1 MKEKVVPTFLNLS
14 PTKIGCHLESTYS
27 IIKAI
32 RAGATLP
39 KAIFLEPQRDL
50 TPVHFRSRN
59 FFVGYPYFCWVGNSA
74 ELSTC

>member
-27 IIKAI
+27 TIKAI

-39 KAIFLEPQRDL
+39 KAIFLGPQRDL

-59 FFVGYPYFCWVGNSA
+59 FFVGYPYPRFGC
-74 ELSTC
+74 

>member
-27 IIKAI
+27 TIKAI

-39 KAIFLEPQRDL
+39 KAIFLASQRDL

-59 FFVGYPYFCWVGNSA
+59 FFVGYP
-74 ELSTC
+74 